1 MQQYKEILNY
11 LKSSKK
17 ALLTY
22 SFSNERKKD
31 EFLSNLDYIRYDS
44 VQSIL
49 RNHKINQIINQD
61 NSINEWV
68 VVDINDCFTDK
79 TYSGSIAVQRSKI
92 IKSLFPSIENIT
104 NQKILLTSPTYFN
117 GNKKHVYWRSFN
129 GGNTLLYQADF
140 VFNIDDKITIIK
152 NRFGTDSYKIGL

>member
-92 IKSLFPSIENIT
+92 IKSLFLSIENIT
-104 NQKILLTSPTYFN
+104 NQKIILTSPTYFS
-117 GNKKHVYWRSFN
+117 GNKKHVYD
-129 GGNTLLYQADF
+129 GNALLYQADF

-152 NRFGTDSYKIGL
+152 NRFGPDSYKIGL